1 MESNRAYYCSGP
13 TLVGPGGRARP
24 MKEED
29 MRKDHLLANGLD
41 PEKELAR
48 HERLADAYR
57 QKMKALGR
65 RRGWPWQDYRDSA
78 IYHTEQAMQLRQEG
92 VGKVEETL

>member
-1 MESNRAYYCSGP
+1 
-13 TLVGPGGRARP
+13 
-24 MKEED
+24 
-29 MRKDHLLANGLD
+29 MRKDHLLAYGLD
-41 PEKELAR
+41 PEKEIAR

-78 IYHTEQAMQLRQEG
+78 IYHTEQATQLRREG
-92 VGKVEETL
+92 VEETQ